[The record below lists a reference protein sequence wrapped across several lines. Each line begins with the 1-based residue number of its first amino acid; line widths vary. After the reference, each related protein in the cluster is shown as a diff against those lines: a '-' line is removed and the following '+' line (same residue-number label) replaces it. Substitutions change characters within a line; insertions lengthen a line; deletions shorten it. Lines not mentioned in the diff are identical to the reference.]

1 MASKALMLKHM
12 RAPII
17 AAPMF
22 IVSTPDLVINQC
34 KSGIIGS
41 FPALNARNE
50 KKESTLDNWLKDI
63 KRRLERDEQH
73 YDSCCPLYAVNQIV
87 HKSNDRLMQDME
99 TIVKHEV
106 PIVITSLGA
115 NEEINDAVH
124 SYGGIVLHDVT
135 NNKHA
140 KKAYEKGA
148 DGLIAVAAGAGGHAG
163 SLSPFALIQEIREW
177 FDGPLALSG
186 AISSGRSVAAAITMG
201 ADFAYIGS
209 SFIVTTDANA
219 SDDYKRMIIDST
231 SKDIVNTNVF
241 TGINGNYLSKSIE
254 NAGMK
259 ISDGTVILEP
269 RTGVPP
275 RVGDRSDASQNV
287 FSSENKKPKAWSNIY
302 GCGQGISNVKYVQN
316 TLFLANRIINEYK
329 EIMES
334 KKNPF
339 LNSESANKV
348 LKAAEKVAIDNNWKV
363 SICIVDSAGVPLCL
377 KRIDGAFPASAGL
390 AKNKAKTAALFR
402 KPTLDLENAVNEIRP
417 ALLAS
422 GYNLLGG
429 GEPIFIDDT
438 CVGAIGVSGVLPT
451 QDAEVAQKGIYGI

>member
-1 MASKALMLKHM
+1 MTSKALMLKHM

-22 IVSTPDLVINQC
+22 IVSTPELVINQC

-50 KKESTLDNWLKDI
+50 KKESNLDNWLKDI
-63 KRRLERDEQH
+63 KRRLERNEQY
-73 YDSCCPLYAVNQIV
+73 YDSYCPLYAVNQIV

-106 PIVITSLGA
+106 PIVITSLGV
-115 NEEINDAVH
+115 NEEINNAVH

-140 KKAYEKGA
+140 KKAYEKGV

-186 AISSGRSVAAAITMG
+186 AISSGRSVASAITMG

-209 SFIVTTDANA
+209 SFIATHEANA
-219 SDDYKRMIIDST
+219 SDDYKKMIIDS
-231 SKDIVNTNVF
+231 SSEDIVNTNVF

-254 NAGMK
+254 NAGIK
-259 ISDGTVILEP
+259 ISDVIAP
-269 RTGVPP
+269 ATGVSKNN
-275 RVGDRSDASQNV
+275 RNV

-302 GCGQGISNVKYVQN
+302 GCGQGISNVKYVQK
-316 TLFLANRIINEYK
+316 TMFLVNRIINEYN
-329 EIMES
+329 EIMKP
-334 KKNPF
+334 KKIPF
-339 LNSESANKV
+339 LNSESANQV
-348 LKAAEKVAIDNNWKV
+348 LKAAEKVAFDNNWKV
-363 SICIVDSAGVPLCL
+363 SICIVDSGGVPLCL

-422 GYNLLGG
+422 GYNLLRG

-451 QDAEVAQKGIYGI
+451 QDAEVAVKGICGI

>member
-1 MASKALMLKHM
+1 MLKHT

-22 IVSTPDLVINQC
+22 IVSTPDLVVNQC

-50 KKESTLDNWLKDI
+50 KRESILDNWLIDI
-63 KRRLERDEQH
+63 KKRLERNEQH
-73 YDSCCPLYAVNQIV
+73 YNNCCPLYAVNQIV
-87 HKSNDRLMQDME
+87 HKSNDRLMQDMD
-99 TIVKHEV
+99 TIIRHEV

-209 SFIVTTDANA
+209 PFIATNEANA
-219 SDDYKRMIIDST
+219 SDDYKNMILDS
-231 SKDIVNTNVF
+231 SSENIVNTNVF

-254 NAGMK
+254 NAGIK
-259 ISDGTVILEP
+259 ISDIIGNKPLK
-269 RTGVPP
+269 
-275 RVGDRSDASQNV
+275 SKNNKKL

-302 GCGQGISNVKYVQN
+302 GCGQGISNVKCVQN
-316 TLFLANRIINEYK
+316 TMFLANRIINEYN

-334 KKNPF
+334 KKIPF
-339 LNSESANKV
+339 LDSEAANKI
-348 LKAAEKVAIDNNWKV
+348 LKDAEKIAINNNWKV
-363 SICIVDSAGVPLCL
+363 SICIVDSAGVPLCF

-390 AKNKAKTAALFR
+390 AKNKAKTAASFR
-402 KPTLDLENAVNEIRP
+402 KPTLDLENAVNDEFS
-417 ALLAS
+417 ALLTA

-451 QDAEVAQKGIYGI
+451 QDAEVAIKGICNI

>member
-1 MASKALMLKHM
+1 MITSKTLMLKHT

-22 IVSTPDLVINQC
+22 IVSTPDLVVNQC

-50 KKESTLDNWLKDI
+50 KRESILDNWLIDI
-63 KRRLERDEQH
+63 KKRLERNEQH
-73 YDSCCPLYAVNQIV
+73 YNNCCPLYAVNQIV
-87 HKSNDRLMQDME
+87 HKSNDRLMQDMD
-99 TIVKHEV
+99 TIIRHEV

-209 SFIVTTDANA
+209 PFIATNEANT
-219 SDDYKRMIIDST
+219 SDDYKNMILDS
-231 SKDIVNTNVF
+231 SSENIVNTNVF

-254 NAGMK
+254 NAGIK
-259 ISDGTVILEP
+259 ISDIIGNKPLK
-269 RTGVPP
+269 
-275 RVGDRSDASQNV
+275 SKNNKKL

-302 GCGQGISNVKYVQN
+302 GCGQGISNVKCVQN
-316 TLFLANRIINEYK
+316 TMFLANRIINEYN

-334 KKNPF
+334 KKIPF
-339 LNSESANKV
+339 LDSEAANKI
-348 LKAAEKVAIDNNWKV
+348 LKDAEKIAINNNWKV
-363 SICIVDSAGVPLCL
+363 SICIVDSAGVPLCF

-390 AKNKAKTAALFR
+390 AKNKAKTAASFR
-402 KPTLDLENAVNEIRP
+402 KPTLDLENAVNDEFS
-417 ALLAS
+417 ALLTA

-451 QDAEVAQKGIYGI
+451 QDAEVAIKGICNI

>member
-1 MASKALMLKHM
+1 MITSKTLMLKHT

-22 IVSTPDLVINQC
+22 IVSTPDLVVNQC

-50 KKESTLDNWLKDI
+50 KRESILDNWLIDI
-63 KRRLERDEQH
+63 KKRLERNEQH
-73 YDSCCPLYAVNQIV
+73 YNNCCPLYAVNQIV
-87 HKSNDRLMQDME
+87 HKSNDRLMQDMD
-99 TIVKHEV
+99 TIIRHEV

-135 NNKHA
+135 NNTHA

-209 SFIVTTDANA
+209 PFIATNEANA
-219 SDDYKRMIIDST
+219 SDDYKNMILDS
-231 SKDIVNTNVF
+231 SSENIVNTNVF

-254 NAGMK
+254 NAGIK
-259 ISDGTVILEP
+259 ISDIIGNKPLK
-269 RTGVPP
+269 
-275 RVGDRSDASQNV
+275 SKNNKKL

-302 GCGQGISNVKYVQN
+302 GCGQGISNVKCVQN
-316 TLFLANRIINEYK
+316 TMFLANRIINEYN

-334 KKNPF
+334 KKIPF
-339 LNSESANKV
+339 LDSETANKI
-348 LKAAEKVAIDNNWKV
+348 LKDAEKIAINNNWKV
-363 SICIVDSAGVPLCL
+363 SICIVDSAGVPLCF

-390 AKNKAKTAALFR
+390 AKNKAKTAASFR
-402 KPTLDLENAVNEIRP
+402 KPTLDLENAVNDEFS
-417 ALLAS
+417 ALLTA

-451 QDAEVAQKGIYGI
+451 QDAELAIKGICNI

>member
-1 MASKALMLKHM
+1 MITSKTLMLKHT

-22 IVSTPDLVINQC
+22 IVSTPDLVVNQC

-50 KKESTLDNWLKDI
+50 KRESILDNWLIDI
-63 KRRLERDEQH
+63 KKRLERNEQH
-73 YDSCCPLYAVNQIV
+73 YNNCCPLYAVNQIV
-87 HKSNDRLMQDME
+87 HKSNDRLMQDMD
-99 TIVKHEV
+99 TIIRHEV

-209 SFIVTTDANA
+209 PFIATNEANA
-219 SDDYKRMIIDST
+219 SDDYKNMILDS
-231 SKDIVNTNVF
+231 SSENIVNTNVF

-254 NAGMK
+254 NAGIK
-259 ISDGTVILEP
+259 ISDIIGNKPLK
-269 RTGVPP
+269 
-275 RVGDRSDASQNV
+275 SKNNKKL

-302 GCGQGISNVKYVQN
+302 GCGQGISNVKCVQN
-316 TLFLANRIINEYK
+316 TMFLANRIINEYN

-334 KKNPF
+334 KKIPF
-339 LNSESANKV
+339 LDSEAANKI
-348 LKAAEKVAIDNNWKV
+348 LKDAEKIAINNNWKV
-363 SICIVDSAGVPLCL
+363 SICIVDSAGVPLCF

-390 AKNKAKTAALFR
+390 AKNKAKTAASFR
-402 KPTLDLENAVNEIRP
+402 KPTLDLENAVNDEFS
-417 ALLAS
+417 ALLTA

-451 QDAEVAQKGIYGI
+451 QDAEVAIKGICNI

>member
-1 MASKALMLKHM
+1 MITSKTLMLKHT

-22 IVSTPDLVINQC
+22 IVSTPDLVVNQC

-50 KKESTLDNWLKDI
+50 KRESILDNWLIDI
-63 KRRLERDEQH
+63 KKRLERNEQH
-73 YDSCCPLYAVNQIV
+73 YNNCCPLYAVNQIV
-87 HKSNDRLMQDME
+87 HKSNDRLMQDMD
-99 TIVKHEV
+99 TIIRHEV

-209 SFIVTTDANA
+209 PFIATNEANA
-219 SDDYKRMIIDST
+219 SDDYKNMILDS
-231 SKDIVNTNVF
+231 SSENIVNTNVF

-254 NAGMK
+254 NAGIK
-259 ISDGTVILEP
+259 ISDIIGNKPLK
-269 RTGVPP
+269 
-275 RVGDRSDASQNV
+275 SKNNKKL

-302 GCGQGISNVKYVQN
+302 GCGQGISNVKCVQN
-316 TLFLANRIINEYK
+316 TMFLANRIINEYN

-334 KKNPF
+334 KKIPF
-339 LNSESANKV
+339 LDSETANKI
-348 LKAAEKVAIDNNWKV
+348 LKDAEKIAINNNWKV
-363 SICIVDSAGVPLCL
+363 SICIVDSAGVPLCF

-390 AKNKAKTAALFR
+390 AKNKAKTAASFR
-402 KPTLDLENAVNEIRP
+402 KPTLDLENAVNDEFS
-417 ALLAS
+417 ALLTA

-451 QDAEVAQKGIYGI
+451 QDAEVAIKGICNI

>member
-1 MASKALMLKHM
+1 MITSKTLMLKHT

-22 IVSTPDLVINQC
+22 IVSTPDLVVNQC

-50 KKESTLDNWLKDI
+50 KRESILDNWLIDI
-63 KRRLERDEQH
+63 KKRLERNEQH
-73 YDSCCPLYAVNQIV
+73 YNNCCPLYAVNQIV
-87 HKSNDRLMQDME
+87 HKSNDRLMQDMD
-99 TIVKHEV
+99 TIIRHEV

-135 NNKHA
+135 NNTHA

-209 SFIVTTDANA
+209 PFIATNEANA
-219 SDDYKRMIIDST
+219 SDDYKNMILDS
-231 SKDIVNTNVF
+231 SSENIVNTNVF

-254 NAGMK
+254 NAGIK
-259 ISDGTVILEP
+259 ISDIIENKPLK
-269 RTGVPP
+269 
-275 RVGDRSDASQNV
+275 SKNNKKL

-302 GCGQGISNVKYVQN
+302 GCGQGISNVKCVQN
-316 TLFLANRIINEYK
+316 TMFLANRIINEYN

-334 KKNPF
+334 KKIPF
-339 LNSESANKV
+339 LDSETANKI
-348 LKAAEKVAIDNNWKV
+348 LKDAEKIAINNNWKV
-363 SICIVDSAGVPLCL
+363 SICIVDSAGVPLCF

-402 KPTLDLENAVNEIRP
+402 KPTLDLENAVNDEFS
-417 ALLAS
+417 ALLTA

-451 QDAEVAQKGIYGI
+451 QDAEVAIKGICNI

>member
-1 MASKALMLKHM
+1 MITSKTLMLKHT

-22 IVSTPDLVINQC
+22 IVSTPDLVVNQC

-50 KKESTLDNWLKDI
+50 KRESILDNWLIDI
-63 KRRLERDEQH
+63 KKRLERNEQH
-73 YDSCCPLYAVNQIV
+73 YNNCCPLYAVNQIV
-87 HKSNDRLMQDME
+87 HKSNDRLMQDMD
-99 TIVKHEV
+99 TIIRHEV

-135 NNKHA
+135 NNTHA

-209 SFIVTTDANA
+209 PFIATNEANA
-219 SDDYKRMIIDST
+219 SDDYKNMILDS
-231 SKDIVNTNVF
+231 SSENIVNTNVF

-254 NAGMK
+254 NAGIK
-259 ISDGTVILEP
+259 ISDIIENKPLK
-269 RTGVPP
+269 
-275 RVGDRSDASQNV
+275 SKNNKKL

-302 GCGQGISNVKYVQN
+302 GCGQGISNVKCVQN
-316 TLFLANRIINEYK
+316 TMFLANRIINEYN

-334 KKNPF
+334 KKIPF
-339 LNSESANKV
+339 LDSETANKI
-348 LKAAEKVAIDNNWKV
+348 LKDAEKIAINNNWKV
-363 SICIVDSAGVPLCL
+363 SICIVDSAGVPLCF

-402 KPTLDLENAVNEIRP
+402 KPTLDLENAVNDEFS
-417 ALLAS
+417 ALLTA

-451 QDAEVAQKGIYGI
+451 QDAELAIKGICNI

>member
-1 MASKALMLKHM
+1 MITSKTLMLKHT

-22 IVSTPDLVINQC
+22 IVSTPDLVVNQC

-50 KKESTLDNWLKDI
+50 KRESILDNWLIDI
-63 KRRLERDEQH
+63 KKRLERNEQH
-73 YDSCCPLYAVNQIV
+73 YNNCCPLYAVNQIV
-87 HKSNDRLMQDME
+87 HKSNDRLMQDMD
-99 TIVKHEV
+99 TIIRHEV

-135 NNKHA
+135 NNTHA

-209 SFIVTTDANA
+209 PFIATNEANA
-219 SDDYKRMIIDST
+219 SDDYKNMILDS
-231 SKDIVNTNVF
+231 SSENIVNTNVF

-254 NAGMK
+254 NAGIK
-259 ISDGTVILEP
+259 ISDIIGNKPLK
-269 RTGVPP
+269 
-275 RVGDRSDASQNV
+275 SKNNKKL

-302 GCGQGISNVKYVQN
+302 GCGQGISNVKCVQN
-316 TLFLANRIINEYK
+316 TMFLANRIINEYN

-334 KKNPF
+334 KKIPF
-339 LNSESANKV
+339 LDSETANKI
-348 LKAAEKVAIDNNWKV
+348 LKDAEKIAINNNWKV
-363 SICIVDSAGVPLCL
+363 SICIVDSAGVPLCF

-390 AKNKAKTAALFR
+390 AKNKAKTAASFR
-402 KPTLDLENAVNEIRP
+402 KPTLDLENAVNDEFS
-417 ALLAS
+417 ALLTA

-451 QDAEVAQKGIYGI
+451 QDAEVAIKGICNI